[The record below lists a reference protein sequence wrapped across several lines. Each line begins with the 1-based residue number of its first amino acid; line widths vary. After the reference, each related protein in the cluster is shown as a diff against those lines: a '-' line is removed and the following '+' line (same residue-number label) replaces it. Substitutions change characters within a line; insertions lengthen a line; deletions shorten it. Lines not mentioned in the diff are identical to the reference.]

1 MDIVSH
7 VIGVVA
13 AILGFIPCCSWLA
26 LAPAVVGLVLGIVSF
41 GKKREADAPTGVALA
56 GMILNGIAILLI
68 AGYTL
73 VFAAGDLTSGLMQF

>member
-1 MDIVSH
+1 MDIVSL

-26 LAPAVVGLVLGIVSF
+26 LAPAIVGLVLGIVSY
-41 GKKREADAPTGVALA
+41 GRKREAAAPTGVALA

-73 VFAAGDLTSGLMQF
+73 IFAAGDLTSGLMQF

>member
-1 MDIVSH
+1 MDIVSL

-26 LAPAVVGLVLGIVSF
+26 LAPAVVGLVLGIVSYNR
-41 GKKREADAPTGVALA
+41 KRETDAPTGVALA

-73 VFAAGDLTSGLMQF
+73 VFAAGDLTSGLMQL

>member
-1 MDIVSH
+1 MDVVSL
-7 VIGVVA
+7 VIGVIA

-26 LAPAVVGLVLGIVSF
+26 LAPAILGLVLGLVSYNR
-41 GKKREADAPTGVALA
+41 KREADAPTGVALA

-73 VFAAGDLTSGLMQF
+73 VFAAGDLTSGLMKF

>member
-1 MDIVSH
+1 MDIVSL

>member
-1 MDIVSH
+1 MDIVSL
-7 VIGVVA
+7 VIGVIA

-26 LAPAVVGLVLGIVSF
+26 LAPAIVGLVLGIVSYNR
-41 GKKREADAPTGVALA
+41 KRESDAPAGVALA

-73 VFAAGDLTSGLMQF
+73 IFTAGDLTSGLMKF